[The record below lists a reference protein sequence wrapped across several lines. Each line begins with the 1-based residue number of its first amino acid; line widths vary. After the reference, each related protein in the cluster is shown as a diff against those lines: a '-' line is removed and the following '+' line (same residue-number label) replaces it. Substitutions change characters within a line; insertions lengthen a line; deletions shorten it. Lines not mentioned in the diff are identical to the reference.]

1 MQGHNISLLVFLS
14 LYLRG
19 WVPELKQ
26 KLKIK
31 HGSRAGDEG
40 VSGTQTVSYICLMD
54 IRDEDEIYE
63 EIRESISSEITAER
77 GPHGTPY

>member
-1 MQGHNISLLVFLS
+1 M
-14 LYLRG
+14 
-19 WVPELKQ
+19 
-26 KLKIK
+26 
-31 HGSRAGDEG
+31 
-40 VSGTQTVSYICLMD
+40 SYICLMD